1 LFVDIHG
8 QSGRKGNIT
17 TQATCRIAFFMGKI
31 NDSNHLLSGFCWANM
46 FRNPMIVGGYPIRHR
61 HQGDTGL
68 EIPLEVMAE
77 LVQSNQ
83 VFNIDGNI
91 MLKGFCSLLIVTAID
106 ADAVIW
112 HFLFSADGERIS
124 YCDTRLGGPEAMR
137 IATPKGLELKDLE
150 TRQHVVGWCSHVREF
165 TGRHLE
171 ESLSFV
177 QRPN

>member
-1 LFVDIHG
+1 
-8 QSGRKGNIT
+8 
-17 TQATCRIAFFMGKI
+17 
-31 NDSNHLLSGFCWANM
+31 M
-46 FRNPMIVGGYPIRHR
+46 FRNPVIVGGYPIRHR

-124 YCDTRLGGPEAMR
+124 YCDTRLEGPEGMR

-150 TRQHVVGWCSHVREF
+150 TRRHVVGWCSHVREF
-165 TGRHLE
+165 TGGHFE
-171 ESLSFV
+171 ESLSVV